1 MVRPCEMHSHIRQM
15 LVLQMECDCSE
26 NVRLSSFVK
35 RKNIV
40 TLKLALTTLKE
51 VIESG
56 WKKHLYF
63 LEM

>member
-1 MVRPCEMHSHIRQM
+1 
-15 LVLQMECDCSE
+15 MECDCSE

-40 TLKLALTTLKE
+40 ALNLALTTLRE

-56 WKKHLYF
+56 WKKNLYF